1 MGVTQP
7 VRRYTIYSAVFARV
21 STYEVPPEKANDAA
35 DTFRQAI
42 GEIRK
47 LKGLVTAYVLVNG
60 DSGRVVTI
68 TLWENAALME
78 ASRMAATRLRGE
90 AVRALDG
97 DVLSTEEYEVAAREI
112 GDLG

>member
-1 MGVTQP
+1 L
-7 VRRYTIYSAVFARV
+7 IAVFARV
-21 STYEVPPEKANDAA
+21 STYEVPPDKADDAT

-47 LKGLVTAYVLVNG
+47 LNGLVTAYVLVNA
-60 DSGRVVTI
+60 DSGRVVTM
-68 TLWENAALME
+68 TLWENASVME
-78 ASRMAATRLRGE
+78 ASRMTASRLRRE

-97 DVLSTEEYEVAAREI
+97 DVLSTEEYEVAAREL